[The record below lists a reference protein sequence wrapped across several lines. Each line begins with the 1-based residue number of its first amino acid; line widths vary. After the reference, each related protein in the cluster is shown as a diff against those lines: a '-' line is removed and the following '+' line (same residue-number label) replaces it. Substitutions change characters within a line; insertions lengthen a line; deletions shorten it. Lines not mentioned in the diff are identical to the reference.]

1 MEEKFTTP
9 YSPLR
14 VLIKKALL
22 WVVLPVGLVIVTLY
36 ALDNYRSPA
45 QLEQQRTVIHQR
57 ELLDRVLGR
66 NR

>member
-1 MEEKFTTP
+1 MEQKFPTP

-14 VLIKKALL
+14 VLMKKALL
-22 WVVLPVGLVIVTLY
+22 WVVLPVSLVIVTLY
-36 ALDNYRSPA
+36 AIDNYRTPA